1 MKKFLLN
8 SNKILLL
15 AVLAFLLVSSNVFSQ
30 NAGMIFG
37 KITNMNDKIA
47 SEGKITVVDVNL
59 SAETDANGNYILMN
73 VPYGVHQIEF
83 SGSGYFPEMM
93 TVEVKGEQ
101 LNLNKKLTIPSKVLD
116 QMEVFG
122 EREKQPEKLD
132 GITRLPLLPNEQIQS
147 VSVISEKLIEQ
158 QGSLS
163 IADATR
169 NVAGIYTYA
178 TYGGVRESMSSRGF
192 RGIPVLKNGVRIQTD
207 FRGAGFA
214 TDFAGVESIQIIKG
228 SNSIS
233 MGAATDLGAPGGII
247 NIVTKTPKF
256 TNSGVVSL
264 RVGSFNQFR
273 PTFDVQNTIG
283 KDKKVAF
290 RINGAYEKNRTF
302 HNIKDLG
309 QEKVYINPSLSWRP
323 DEKTEFVLEMDHLND
338 TRSFDP
344 GTVNLSVGNIENN
357 IYEMPTDRFL
367 GFVGNNAVAK
377 TTTYTARFKRYIT
390 EKNNVY
396 VRGAFYYADYNSDAI
411 VSSLSALPRVDS
423 VDVNAMQVNLYKRS
437 LSRNSARRDKSSV
450 TQFDLVG
457 VKLKT
462 GIFKH
467 TFQTGID
474 YKTTNLTSSS
484 YNSIVIDTIDVMN
497 NVSNKLPSGTAKFA
511 LTDEAISTDRTIGLS
526 AQEVLEIGTRVKLFG
541 GVRFGTAQSSTPDG
555 NEVITNS
562 FINPIAG
569 AMVRV
574 WKEVNLFGSY
584 TNSTN
589 PRTAQRLDINGDVLG
604 NETINQ
610 IEAGI
615 KSSWLK
621 DRLRFNATYY
631 IISNKGMNIQAAL
644 ENPITGAIELQT
656 YYFQGGND
664 ERTGLEVE
672 LSGRILKN
680 LEVIIG
686 YSYID
691 AQYKEHTTFVPGSS
705 PNNTPKHTA
714 NAYINYSFETK
725 ALRGLSIGASYFY
738 LGERPY
744 NDWTQGNVSFHGI
757 TPALKPWNNK
767 AYSLLNAQI
776 AYDFKYAKNEV
787 LNNFDVRFIANNILD
802 EVGYDAY
809 RTSYINRINP
819 RNFAFSVAYRF

>member
-8 SNKILLL
+8 SNKISLL

-30 NAGMIFG
+30 NTGMIFG

-411 VSSLSALPRVDS
+411 VSSLSALPRIDS
-423 VDVNAMQVNLYKRS
+423 IDVNAMQVNLYKRS
-437 LSRNSARRDKSSV
+437 LARNSARRDKSSV

-714 NAYINYSFETK
+714 NAYINYSFESK